1 MRPYNKQNN
10 KTMTY
15 YYITIL
21 ELWEPVVHQVPQCHS
36 GVWGPLALGVQCHDG
51 SVSGG
56 DIGLQ
61 AREARPHVK
70 VIFMSGYAEDH
81 FSDQQAQIPHS
92 VFLQKP
98 FSLSELTEVVQA
110 QFEV

>member
-36 GVWGPLALGVQCHDG
+36 GVWGPLALGVQCH
-51 SVSGG
+51 
-56 DIGLQ
+56 
-61 AREARPHVK
+61 A
-70 VIFMSGYAEDH
+70 
-81 FSDQQAQIPHS
+81 
-92 VFLQKP
+92 
-98 FSLSELTEVVQA
+98 
-110 QFEV
+110 